1 GLLDATSKGLGIAI
15 LDFNGDGWPDIAV
28 ANDTQPNKLYLNNG
42 NGTFAEKAVMAG
54 IAFSED
60 GVARAGMGVDAAD
73 YDRSGRPSIIISN
86 FSNQMM
92 ALYHNE
98 GNALFVDEAP

>member
-1 GLLDATSKGLGIAI
+1 M
-15 LDFNGDGWPDIAV
+15 
-28 ANDTQPNKLYLNNG
+28 ANDTQPNKLYTNNH
-42 NGTFAEKAVMAG
+42 NGSFTESAVSAG

-73 YDRSGRPSIIISN
+73 YDRSGSASLIITN
-86 FSNQMM
+86 FANQML

-98 GNALFVDEAP
+98 GNGLFVDEAPRSEVGRSILITHGLVLFFFTLE